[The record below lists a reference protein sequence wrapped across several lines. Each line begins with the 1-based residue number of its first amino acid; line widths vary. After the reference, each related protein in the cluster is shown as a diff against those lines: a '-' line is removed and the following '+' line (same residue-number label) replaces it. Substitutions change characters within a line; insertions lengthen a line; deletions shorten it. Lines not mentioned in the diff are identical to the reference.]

1 MHNQINK
8 IQYVDLRSTHYW
20 YELEESEISPVLYIS
35 SDEAIPLPNSK
46 EFDTE
51 RARVYAY
58 KGRLKY
64 GDFLVLKNAHE
75 AYLLFVNTRGVLEA
89 IAPNAKHKELLRTLG
104 LSKEVMQGKGNVA
117 ACVRLAHGIRNDP
130 KAWGMATEP
139 AIPAFVERLK
149 EVNSTFHTVHK
160 DALGLIE
167 QYGVKVDIVERP
179 RMPELQGIAVYDEES
194 TFIVHVGRDF
204 ADLERAESIT
214 QDFVEGMQRLIRFLK
229 ARRECIALIGVERTD
244 SMFNL
249 SGWGYFKDD
258 AVDYAIKNLEAA
270 IIYSD
275 PVATFKAF
283 ITQPEIYELRTVPQ
297 SAYEEGMLLWDCE
310 SKLIEDGVLFR
321 PNYRGYSTNTSG
333 ISWVDL
339 EKRFGITKSL
349 YDVHAGM
356 QSLLE
361 TGDDDEV
368 TQPHHILRLCH
379 RQLMEQSKGIE
390 SYTPDGGFDSVE

>member
-20 YELEESEISPVLYIS
+20 YELEESEISAVLYIS

-46 EFDTE
+46 EFDTD

-75 AYLLFVNTRGVLEA
+75 AYLLFVNTRGVLET
-89 IAPNAKHKELLRTLG
+89 IAPNAKHKEQIRTLG
-104 LSKEVMQGKGNVA
+104 LSKEIMQGKGNVA

-179 RMPELQGIAVYDEES
+179 RMPELQGIAVYDEDS

-204 ADLERAESIT
+204 ADFDRAESIT
-214 QDFVEGMQRLIRFLK
+214 QDFVEGMHRLLRFLK
-229 ARRECIALIGVERTD
+229 ARSECIALIGVERTD

-258 AVDYAIKNLEAA
+258 AVDYAIENLEAA

-275 PVATFKAF
+275 PVATFKAL
-283 ITQPEIYELRTVPQ
+283 IAQPEIYELRTVPQ
-297 SAYEEGMLLWDCE
+297 NAYEEGMLIWSCE
-310 SKLIEDGVLFR
+310 SLLTEDGVAFR
-321 PNYRGYSTNTSG
+321 PSYRGFIKSISR
-333 ISWVDL
+333 ISWMEL
-339 EKRFGITKSL
+339 EKRFGIAKSL
-349 YDVHAGM
+349 YDIHASI
-356 QSLLE
+356 QALL
-361 TGDDDEV
+361 DRDEEEEF
-368 TQPHHILRLCH
+368 QPHHILRICY
-379 RQLMEQSKGIE
+379 RQIMEQSKGIE
-390 SYTPDGGFDSVE
+390 SYTPAGGFDIGE